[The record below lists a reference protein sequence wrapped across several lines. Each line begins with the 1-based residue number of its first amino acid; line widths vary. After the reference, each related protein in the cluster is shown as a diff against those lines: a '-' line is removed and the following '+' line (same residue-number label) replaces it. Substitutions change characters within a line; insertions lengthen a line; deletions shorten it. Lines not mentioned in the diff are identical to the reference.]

1 MNGVETCFKNINRCD
16 QHPVCDPKE
25 DTDVIAEDEVNCF
38 DDYLKKGLV
47 LEGATHQCQSV
58 HHNEDTVKAN
68 LSLGIV
74 WVWAVPCDQT
84 STCWK
89 RTDEN
94 FCDNYLLTIVIPGK
108 LYPGILMQMPEFF
121 FRFCIKSYKCQT

>member
-1 MNGVETCFKNINRCD
+1 MNGVETCFKNTNRCD
-16 QHPVCDPKE
+16 QHPVCDPRE
-25 DTDVIAEDEVNCF
+25 DTDGIAEDEADCY
-38 DDYLKKGLV
+38 DDYLNKGFV
-47 LEGATHQCQSV
+47 PKGATHQCQSV
-58 HHNEDTVKAN
+58 HHNEDTVRAN

-94 FCDNYLLTIVIPGK
+94 FCDNYLLTIVAPGK
-108 LYPGILMQMPEFF
+108 LYPGFLV
-121 FRFCIKSYKCQT
+121 